1 MHWVAGRRREI
12 PSDKVGTFDHCAP
25 SRKAIRD
32 VKCTSCKDIRD
43 TNDANDERGCEQ
55 GIESESHADQH

>member
-1 MHWVAGRRREI
+1 M